1 VVSGN
6 HGLATFGGGR
16 PDQLLKISLA
26 NLATTLFRS
35 KLLRENIFM
44 NIRSSLV
51 IATIVVVALLSGCSA
66 AIRNI
71 SDTPVEANRPVTQE
85 DVQKAIVR
93 AGVILGWQM
102 KLVKSGLIEGTL
114 NLRGNMAKVDINYDT
129 KAYSITYKDS
139 SGLNYD
145 GSTIH
150 KNYNGW
156 IENLDSRIRVQLSSL

>member
-6 HGLATFGGGR
+6 SGLATFGGR
-16 PDQLLKISLA
+16 PDHLLTKSLA
-26 NLATTLFRS
+26 NYATTLIHIEVII
-35 KLLRENIFM
+35 KGDYPM
-44 NIRSSLV
+44 NIRSSLIVAV
-51 IATIVVVALLSGCSA
+51 ISVVALLGGCSA
-66 AIRNI
+66 GVRNI
-71 SDTPVEANRPVTQE
+71 SDAPVEANKPVTQE

-93 AGVILGWQM
+93 AGATLGWQM
-102 KLVKSGLIEGTL
+102 KLVKPGLIVGTL

-156 IENLDSRIRVQLSSL
+156 IENLNNGIRVQLSSL

>member
-1 VVSGN
+1 
-6 HGLATFGGGR
+6 
-16 PDQLLKISLA
+16 
-26 NLATTLFRS
+26 
-35 KLLRENIFM
+35 M

-51 IATIVVVALLSGCSA
+51 LATLVVVVLLSGCSA
-66 AIRNI
+66 GVRNI
-71 SDTPVEANRPVTQE
+71 SDAPVEANKPVTLE

-93 AGVILGWQM
+93 AGATLGWQM
-102 KLVKSGLIEGTL
+102 KLVKPGLIVGTL

-156 IENLDSRIRVQLSSL
+156 IENLNNGIRVQLSSL